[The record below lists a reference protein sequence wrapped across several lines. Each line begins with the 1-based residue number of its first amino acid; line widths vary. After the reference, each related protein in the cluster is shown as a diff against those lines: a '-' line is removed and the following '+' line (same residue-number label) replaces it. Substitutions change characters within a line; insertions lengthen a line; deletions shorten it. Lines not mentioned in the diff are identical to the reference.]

1 MSAVDREAHWQNVY
15 ITKGEKEVSWFQ
27 EKPSKSLELIAR
39 CGADPE
45 TAIIDIGG
53 GASRLVDELLNAGY
67 RKLTVLDLS
76 EAALS
81 ASRERIGP
89 RSEEVTWIAADVT
102 TWQPSEQYDIWHD
115 RAAFHFLT
123 GAQERQE
130 YVARLKSALRGGG
143 KVIIGT
149 FALNGPER
157 CSGLPV
163 QRYDGDSLA
172 AVLGPDF
179 RLDSHSLEEHRTP
192 SGALQMFQF
201 SSFWFSPQGG
211 DRACSSN
218 RP

>member
-1 MSAVDREAHWQNVY
+1 MSAMDREAHWQNVY

-45 TAIIDIGG
+45 TAIIDVGG
-53 GASRLVDELLNAGY
+53 GASRLVDELLKAGY
-67 RKLTVLDLS
+67 RNLTILDLS
-76 EAALS
+76 EAAL
-81 ASRERIGP
+81 ATSRERIGS
-89 RSEEVTWIAADVT
+89 RSEEVKWISGDAT

-123 GAQERQE
+123 EAQDRQD
-130 YVARLKSALRGGG
+130 YIARLKSALRHGG

-149 FALNGPER
+149 FALDGPER

-163 QRYDGDSLA
+163 QRYDANGLA

-179 RLDSHSLEEHRTP
+179 RLLSHGLEEHRTP
-192 SGALQMFQF
+192 WGASQMFQF
-201 SSFWFSPQGG
+201 SSFSFCP
-211 DRACSSN
+211 R
-218 RP
+218 